1 MHHVDSPTEIE
12 QLARHRMRERTA
24 QGPYAQ
30 SHTVPRPRRRGQM
43 AAVLR
48 KVADRL
54 DD

>member
-1 MHHVDSPTEIE
+1 MHHLDTMTEIE
-12 QLARHRMRERTA
+12 HLARHRMRERTA
-24 QGPYAQ
+24 PSRSELG
-30 SHTVPRPRRRGQM
+30 TTTPRPRRRGQM